1 MSRVRRLNLNSKHSQ
16 MSAEDF
22 LAREQAILG
31 DSFSPTGPSGGSG
44 EVDFDLA
51 ASAFPDLDDFDGA
64 VPPAASLTNG
74 ASVNGLGDGFGD
86 FENVSAP
93 PASFSA
99 PLPPPSTDVK
109 VTGDEVVEQFESQ
122 YPDLDLVRYYGY
134 SS

>member
-1 MSRVRRLNLNSKHSQ
+1 

-31 DSFSPTGPSGGSG
+31 DTFSPSGLSAGGGSG
-44 EVDFDLA
+44 DIDFA

-64 VPPAASLTNG
+64 VPVAASLSNG
-74 ASVNGLGDGFGD
+74 AGVNGLGDGFGD
-86 FENVSAP
+86 FEDVSAP

-122 YPDLDLVRYYGY
+122 YPDLDLVRDYA
-134 SS
+134 S